1 MPRAKRTEKSSS
13 SARTRRRTVKAVPD
27 FEHEFA
33 RFDHELD
40 EALAGAPPPS
50 PAPTLERWLEWA
62 RSVDWV
68 GFLDRLDR
76 IRGSERA
83 DEFGLDPEFEDTIA
97 PLFTFL
103 FRNWWRV
110 ETRGV
115 ENVPASGA
123 ALIVANH
130 AGALFPWDGAML
142 KVALRFE
149 HPAARELRPL
159 VDDFVFHTP
168 FLASLVGR
176 VGGVRACR
184 ENGERLLRK
193 GELVG
198 VFPEGIRGMRKE
210 FRERY
215 HLQRFGR
222 GGFVALSL
230 ATGAPIVP
238 VAIVGAEE
246 THPLLGT
253 WEWPAKLIGLPY
265 FPLTLTFPWLGPL
278 GLVPLPSKWSIR
290 FGAPIDLARRYDADD
305 AADPVLVDRL
315 AEEIRESIQEMVD
328 HDVAER
334 GPAF

>member
-1 MPRAKRTEKSSS
+1 MRAAA
-13 SARTRRRTVKAVPD
+13 ARGRRRPAKSGTVPD
-27 FEHEFA
+27 FAGEFA
-33 RFDHELD
+33 RFGRELD
-40 EALAGAPPPS
+40 EAIADAPKRGET
-50 PAPTLERWLEWA
+50 PTLERLLDWA
-62 RSVDWV
+62 REIDWV
-68 GFLDRLDR
+68 DLLNRLDR

-83 DEFGLDPEFEDTIA
+83 DEFGLDPEFEEAIA

-103 FRNWWRV
+103 YRTWWRV
-110 ETRGV
+110 EARDV
-115 ENVPASGA
+115 QNVPASGA
-123 ALIVANH
+123 ALLVANH
-130 AGALFPWDGAML
+130 AGAMFPWDGAML

-168 FLASLVGR
+168 FLGSLVGR

-193 GELVG
+193 GEVVG

-215 HLQRFGR
+215 KLQRFGR
-222 GGFVALSL
+222 GGFVSLSL

-238 VAIVGAEE
+238 VAVVGAEE

-253 WEWPAKLIGLPY
+253 WEWPAKLLGLPY

-278 GLVPLPSKWSIR
+278 GLVPLPSKWAIR
-290 FGAPIDLARRYDADD
+290 FGEPIDLAASYDAED
-305 AADPVLVDRL
+305 AADPVLTDRL
-315 AEEIRESIQEMVD
+315 AEDIRESIQEMVD
-328 HDVAER
+328 AELKRR
-334 GPAF
+334 GTAF

>member
-1 MPRAKRTEKSSS
+1 MPRSKTTRKPRSRGTKR
-13 SARTRRRTVKAVPD
+13 ATVHRIPD
-27 FEHEFA
+27 FAGAFA
-33 RFDHELD
+33 RLDRELGA
-40 EALAGAPPPS
+40 ALDATPDARGPS
-50 PAPTLERWLEWA
+50 AVARLLEWTD
-62 RSVDWV
+62 SIDWAAM
-68 GFLDRLDR
+68 LDRFDR

-83 DEFGLDPEFEDTIA
+83 DEFGLDPEFEEAVA

-103 FRNWWRV
+103 YRTWWSV
-110 ETRGV
+110 VTHDV
-115 ENVPASGA
+115 ANVPATGS
-123 ALIVANH
+123 ALVVANH

-159 VDDFVFHTP
+159 VDDFVFQTP

-184 ENGERLLRK
+184 ENAERLLVK
-193 GELVG
+193 GELVA
-198 VFPEGIRGMRKE
+198 VFPEGIRGMRKP
-210 FRERY
+210 FRDRY
-215 HLQRFGR
+215 RLQRFGR
-222 GGFVALSL
+222 GGFVALAL

-253 WEWPAKLIGLPY
+253 WRWPAKALGLPY
-265 FPLTLTFPWLGPL
+265 FPITPTFPWLGVL

-290 FGAPIDLARRYDADD
+290 FGRPIDLARRYGPED

-315 AEEIRESIQEMVD
+315 AEDVRETVQAMVNRD
-328 HDVAER
+328 RKAR